1 MDKEKLKLIV
11 SNLKSLVENLESE
24 VYSDVDAYATTQENF
39 DDPVSYYLPISDY
52 DEVYE
57 EIDG

>member
-24 VYSDVDAYATTQENF
+24 VYSDVDVYATTQENF
-39 DDPVSYYLPISDY
+39 DDPASYYLPISDY

-57 EIDG
+57 ESDG

>member
-24 VYSDVDAYATTQENF
+24 MYSDVDAYATTQENF
-39 DDPVSYYLPISDY
+39 DDRASYYLPISDY

-57 EIDG
+57 ESDG

>member
-24 VYSDVDAYATTQENF
+24 LYSDVDAYATTQENF